1 MSVSICLLF
10 PDLLGTYGDS
20 GNATI
25 LVQRLRWRGIAAE
38 LTVIHSGDVVP
49 ASCDL
54 YVVGGGEDQPQ
65 ALAADELGATSSSSP
80 LARAVDSG
88 AVVFAVCAGL
98 QILGKEFAGP
108 DGESRSGVGLLDC
121 STSPGRRR
129 AVGEL
134 AVEPALGL
142 GLSRTLSGYENHAG
156 VTTVGPGAEPL
167 GVVVAGVGNSSDS
180 GVDGARAGRVLG
192 TYMHGPALARNPDLA
207 DLLLGWV
214 VGPLEPLDDTDAE
227 ELRRRRLSAAGGV
240 PASGVAGILPRTW
253 RRILQLR

>member
-1 MSVSICLLF
+1 MSVSVCLLF

-38 LTVIHSGDVVP
+38 LTVVHSGEAVP

-65 ALAADELGATSSSSP
+65 ALAAQQLGAMSSSSP
-80 LARAVDSG
+80 LARAVDGG

-108 DGESRSGVGLLDC
+108 DGESRPGVGLLDC

-134 AVEPALGL
+134 AVEPASGL

-167 GVVVAGVGNSSDS
+167 GVVVSGVGNSSGS
-180 GVDGARAGRVLG
+180 RVDGARAGRVLG

-227 ELRRRRLSAAGGV
+227 ELRRLRLSAAGRV
-240 PASGVAGILPRTW
+240 PAASILHRNW
-253 RRILQLR
+253 KRILQRR

>member
-25 LVQRLRWRGIAAE
+25 LVQRLRWRGVAAE

-49 ASCDL
+49 TSCDL

-65 ALAADELGATSSSSP
+65 ALAADQLGVRSSSSP
-80 LARAVDSG
+80 LVRAVDGG

-98 QILGKEFAGP
+98 QILGREFAGP
-108 DGESRSGVGLLDC
+108 DGVPRPGVGLLDC
-121 STSPGRRR
+121 STRPGRRR

-134 AVEPALGL
+134 AVEPVPGL
-142 GLSRTLSGYENHAG
+142 GLDRTLSGYENHAG
-156 VTTVGPGAEPL
+156 VTTVGPEAEPL
-167 GVVVAGVGNSSDS
+167 GVVVSGVGNGSDS

-214 VGPLEPLDDTDAE
+214 VGPMEPLDDSDAE
-227 ELRRRRLSAAGGV
+227 ELRRLRLSASQRGSVSGLAGF
-240 PASGVAGILPRTW
+240 LPRGW
-253 RRILQLR
+253 RRILPLR

>member
-20 GNATI
+20 GNASI
-25 LVQRLRWRGIAAE
+25 LLQRLRWRGVAAE
-38 LTVIHSGDVVP
+38 LTVVHSGDAVP

-65 ALAADELGATSSSSP
+65 ALAADQLGARTSDSP
-80 LARAVDSG
+80 LAKAVDGG

-98 QILGKEFAGP
+98 QILGRDFAGP
-108 DGESRSGVGLLDC
+108 DGAPRPGVGLLDC
-121 STSPGRRR
+121 STRPGRRR

-134 AVEPALGL
+134 AVEPAPGL

-156 VTTVGPGAEPL
+156 VTTLGPGAEPV
-167 GVVVAGVGNSSDS
+167 GAVVSGVGNSEHS
-180 GVDGARAGRVLG
+180 GLDGARAGRVLG

-214 VGPLEPLDDTDAE
+214 VGPLEPLDDSDAE
-227 ELRRRRLSAAGGV
+227 ELRRLRLSSALRG
-240 PASGVAGILPRTW
+240 PASAVAGFVPRRW
-253 RRILQLR
+253 MRHHSRR